1 MFIVRR
7 QSRTFSYGEW
17 TTALIGGA
25 CGGGA
30 RHWSL
35 GRRLD
40 PPPVPHLNQ
49 WRRHCN
55 QQRHSSNLT
64 CVWELAR
71 FGFEYCFNIQSICN
85 MESIEYEIWNWLV
98 LFWIRVVEFY
108 MHPHPVSWW
117 ELKGFLGF
125 LGNFLVFLKGKELR
139 FLLSLKAAEIGSTG
153 SGWIHLTF
161 GMDPFWIDF
170 IHIWIHLTSLDFLFY
185 SMWIK
190 INMETRDSEV
200 AVTKIK
206 AAFRNARAESG
217 FFWFFGY
224 SLYDG
229 FVKLQMFLKR

>member
-1 MFIVRR
+1 MSPPQQQNGGGTSAASPVADDGRDAAGTPSSDAGTERSTPDDLRTSRRKSTLIIIHLTLSIDWLMRTRSMFIVRR

-125 LGNFLVFLKGKELR
+125 LGNF
-139 FLLSLKAAEIGSTG
+139 
-153 SGWIHLTF
+153 WY
-161 GMDPFWIDF
+161 FW
-170 IHIWIHLTSLDFLFY
+170 
-185 SMWIK
+185 
-190 INMETRDSEV
+190 RG
-200 AVTKIK
+200 
-206 AAFRNARAESG
+206 RNCG
-217 FFWFFGY
+217 FFC
-224 SLYDG
+224 L
-229 FVKLQMFLKR
+229 